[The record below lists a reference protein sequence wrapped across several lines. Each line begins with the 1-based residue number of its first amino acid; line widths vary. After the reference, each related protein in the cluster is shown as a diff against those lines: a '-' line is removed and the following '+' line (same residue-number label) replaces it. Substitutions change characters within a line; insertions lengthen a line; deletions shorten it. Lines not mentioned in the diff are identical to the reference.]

1 MNPKFPVLALVASFA
16 LCFAGCAAD
25 TDDENDDVD
34 EGPVAEMNEAIAV
47 SYTGA
52 FHSPTGK
59 NYCYVSTYDGIDS
72 VRCEWRGGGDH
83 AMFLEEGK
91 RARRINVTDTVF
103 AANGK
108 TLQYGQVIKHGDLRC
123 TVDKVTGINCK
134 SVKSGHGFRVS
145 VEKQTTF

>member
-1 MNPKFPVLALVASFA
+1 MVPTFRLLAIAASLTFC
-16 LCFAGCAAD
+16 LAGCAAD
-25 TDDENDDVD
+25 IDEDDPEVE
-34 EGPVAEMNEAIAV
+34 EGPVAEMNEALAT

-59 NYCYVSTYDGIDS
+59 NYCYVATFSGIDS

-91 RARRINVTDTVF
+91 RARRINITDTVY

-108 TLQYGQVIKHGDLRC
+108 TLQYGQVLKHGDLRC
-123 TVDKVTGINCK
+123 TVDRVTGITCK